1 MDKKLLIS
9 GFAAFLI
16 FFLCSWLV
24 HGVLVHGDY
33 LRMPNIFRPQSELGG
48 FYPFLALA
56 VSVARVRVRVDYR
69 QGISPDRPWLVQ
81 GIRFGIAA
89 ALLATVPMYL
99 TYYVILPMEGST
111 VVKQI
116 VGDSIALIICGVI
129 VAFINRRDDAGD
141 SLD

>member
-56 VSVARVRVRVDYR
+56 HLSLGFAFAWIYR
-69 QGISPDRPWLVQ
+69 QGISPERPWLMQ

-111 VVKQI
+111 VIKQI
-116 VGDSIALIICGVI
+116 VGDSVALLICGVI
-129 VAFINRRDDAGD
+129 VAFINRRDDASV